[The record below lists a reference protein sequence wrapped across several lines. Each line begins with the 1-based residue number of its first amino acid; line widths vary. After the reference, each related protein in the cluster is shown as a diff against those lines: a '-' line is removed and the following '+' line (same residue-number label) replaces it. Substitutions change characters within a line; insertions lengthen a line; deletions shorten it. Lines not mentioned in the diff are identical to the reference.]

1 MFEAA
6 TAAFAHL
13 SAAAASASYRSALA
27 AVSIAAPLP
36 LSPRGEALLELSLNP
51 GSGTLAAYSM
61 NLVSVD
67 RQLHLRT
74 CAAHCRSGSSA
85 TAAAEHATYQS
96 SAQQSRWAGVVLRE
110 AVADLVRFDGG
121 TLACLDTRQDQPGSG

>member
-13 SAAAASASYRSALA
+13 SAAASSASYFPILA
-27 AVSIAAPLP
+27 GVSIAAPLP
-36 LSPRGEALLELSLNP
+36 LSARGEALLELSLNP
-51 GSGTLAAYSM
+51 AAGTLAAYSM

-74 CAAHCRSGSSA
+74 SGAHCRSGSSSE
-85 TAAAEHATYQS
+85 TPVDMCNICNMH
-96 SAQQSRWAGVVLRE
+96 
-110 AVADLVRFDGG
+110 
-121 TLACLDTRQDQPGSG
+121 